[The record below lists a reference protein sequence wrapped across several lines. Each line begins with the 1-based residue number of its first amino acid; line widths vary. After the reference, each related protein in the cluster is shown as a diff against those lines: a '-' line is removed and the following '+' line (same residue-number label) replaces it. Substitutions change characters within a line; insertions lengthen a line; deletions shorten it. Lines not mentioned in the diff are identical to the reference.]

1 MGNFIRKYNH
11 HITAALLFTFLL
23 YIGDIYLFTH
33 THYYNG
39 VKISHSHIYSGTQ
52 DVPNHNH
59 TAQQFNIIHLLSTF
73 SSDGCIFNPTSLTYF
88 SLVDVINQRV
98 IYSAGYL
105 YTSNISS
112 RAPPVMA

>member
-52 DVPNHNH
+52 DVPNHSH
-59 TAQQFNIIHLLSTF
+59 TAQQLNIIHLLSTF
-73 SSDGCIFNPTSLTYF
+73 SSDGYTFNPSSLISL

-98 IYSAGYL
+98 ICSAGYL
-105 YTSNISS
+105 YTPNLSS